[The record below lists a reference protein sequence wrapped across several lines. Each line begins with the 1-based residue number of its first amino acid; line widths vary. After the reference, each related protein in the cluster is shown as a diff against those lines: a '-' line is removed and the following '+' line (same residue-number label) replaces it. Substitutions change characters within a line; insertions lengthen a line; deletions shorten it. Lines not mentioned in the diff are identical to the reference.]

1 MPGLEHSRSE
11 SVRNGSESPVPNG
24 PKFTV
29 GRPAVATDAQLAE
42 IAARLN
48 HQLGRPPRADEL
60 ITEAGGCQRKR
71 ALAAIRSLKLDLA
84 TRTVQTTLVF
94 PPAIESGIRVLM
106 TRWLLQ
112 AAEQLAA
119 KHLEEQERSDV
130 RAQAQQA
137 LIEEQQTAI
146 DTLKQQIADRE
157 RVVAEFRRRIHDL
170 ETDLSAARAE
180 GLRQSS
186 IAEERFRL
194 LRQFEPRTADPSST
208 ALAISSRPASEGAT

>member
-1 MPGLEHSRSE
+1 MTSLPFNPAAV
-11 SVRNGSESPVPNG
+11 VRNGSESPIPNG
-24 PKFTV
+24 SKFGG
-29 GRPAVATDAQLAE
+29 GRPAVATDEQLAE

-94 PPAIESGIRVLM
+94 PPVIESGIRVLM
-106 TRWLLQ
+106 TRWLQQ

-157 RVVAEFRRRIHDL
+157 RVVAEFRRSIHDL
-170 ETDLSAARAE
+170 EVDLSTARAE

-186 IAEERFRL
+186 IAEERLRL
-194 LRQFEPRTADPSST
+194 LRQFEPRTADPATT
-208 ALAISSRPASEGAT
+208 ALAISSRPASEGAA